1 MVGALEALQA
11 EQTLG
16 AFGRP
21 AENELVCDR
30 PQVAQARKVARGCPR
45 PGDGDAVL
53 VLRGRVGQDADA
65 AGGEQPGQLGVVPL
79 RVGGGGEPPAGQEV
93 HGGAEVFGHE
103 VDRPRLQRGLHDLPG
118 PELHDPLDRQAAC
131 RQHLGVQLDEE
142 LALREVQRRERDRRA
157 ARVLWGRLGRPPAA
171 GGQQDGQQDGQ
182 RPGRRPAPDR
192 RPGGHRSHRSWPHG
206 DNSVPSGPA
215 LLQSCRRAA
224 RTGPRGSAQ
233 AADGYTRALDTSL
246 AAAVQGPGPSAR
258 DPPVTSVP
266 ATSPQEPRVEPS
278 ARQPALDPDV
288 RHRARIARRARRR
301 RPSGEAPPLPRKLSR
316 SGAYWLILVAV
327 IVVLWTVIALEPAA
341 GPVGPGEIPRGTG
354 FRLGV
359 TISRADQAVVEWLAG
374 LRSGALTHLARAVH
388 AFGSRWVVR
397 VLYWAVVLALVV
409 FRRFRHLFVFL
420 GATLAV
426 IVLAAGA
433 AALLERPRPFGVQIL
448 GSWEGFSQ
456 PSRPVAV
463 LTAVLVGMLYTLV
476 PQGRWRELGKWLVVV
491 PVTALGLA
499 RVYLAVDAPTDV
511 LVAAAFGVA
520 LPLAAFRLLVPGEV
534 FPVTYGRGRAAHLD
548 VGGARGAAI
557 CRALEGQLGLV
568 VADVQPFGL
577 AGSAGSTPLKVT
589 VKGDPETYLFAKLL
603 AANHLRSDRWYKL
616 GRSLL
621 YGRLEDEKAFNTV
634 RRLVQQEDYALR
646 LLANAGVRSPE
657 PWGVVEITPE
667 REYLIVFEFFDGAR
681 EIGDPDVEADEG
693 VIDDGLRTIR
703 CLWDAGL
710 AHRDVKPANLLV
722 RDGQVY
728 LIDVFF
734 TEVRPSPWRQAVDL
748 ANMMLC
754 LALRSSPEQVYER
767 ARRVFS
773 DEEISEAF
781 AATRGLAMPS
791 QLRRMI
797 RAQGR
802 DLHAEFLKLLPTR
815 PVPISIQRWTSRRI
829 GLLVTA
835 LLCALLVV
843 PMAISILVS
852 AGLL

>member
-1 MVGALEALQA
+1 MVDALEALQA

-21 AENELVCDR
+21 AENELACDR

-233 AADGYTRALDTSL
+233 AA
-246 AAAVQGPGPSAR
+246 
-258 DPPVTSVP
+258 
-266 ATSPQEPRVEPS
+266 
-278 ARQPALDPDV
+278 DPDV

-499 RVYLAVDAPTDV
+499 RVYLA
-511 LVAAAFGVA
+511 
-520 LPLAAFRLLVPGEV
+520 
-534 FPVTYGRGRAAHLD
+534 
-548 VGGARGAAI
+548 RGAAI
-557 CRALEGQLGLV
+557 CRALEDQLGLV

-589 VKGDPETYLFAKLL
+589 VTGTPETYLFAKLL
-603 AANHLRSDRWYKL
+603 AANHLRSDRWYKF